1 MSVRSVAKKCFI
13 FILVIYALFAIQH
26 LYVLIRYVLPI
37 KYETSSFAVYS
48 VLTAIEALGLL
59 CMGIGVLK
67 SKPYLLICFL
77 LKLVV
82 DCCIHLYIVIDLYY
96 KIAKCDKV
104 HYWYCGENNPN
115 LLLNEAIVFGER
127 FCHCDLSIIS
137 RFSHLAALLPV
148 AAVTSCLIHI
158 MIKETNPH
166 TKTVEMDERICSEQ
180 SEHMER

>member
-26 LYVLIRYVLPI
+26 LYVLMRYVLPI
-37 KYETSSFAVYS
+37 KYETSSFVFYS

-59 CMGIGVLK
+59 CMGVGVLK

-77 LKLVV
+77 LKLFV
-82 DCCIHLYIVIDLYY
+82 DCCIHLYIVIDVYY

-115 LLLNEAIVFGER
+115 LLLNEAIVFGKR
-127 FCHCDLSIIS
+127 FCHFDLSMIS
-137 RFSHLAALLPV
+137 RFSSLAALLPV
-148 AAVTSCLIHI
+148 ATATSCLISI
-158 MIKETNPH
+158 MIKETNPQ
-166 TKTVEMDERICSEQ
+166 TKPVEMER
-180 SEHMER
+180 M